1 MCTSRFNIFNHS
13 NNSFFTPG
21 TQLANIA
28 KAKPDDP
35 AIVYI
40 SPKNT
45 ESVMT
50 WRALEELSNR
60 IAWYLMDQGIR
71 SGKSVVVALPNIP
84 THIALAFGIWKA
96 GACYVPVSD
105 RLPRRNLLEIC
116 GCVSPSLVVT
126 NRWKPSKYF
135 SLSSTK
141 LKEVCQEYPAE
152 MPPDTLAVP
161 NLANCTGGTS
171 GKTKVVLQNMP
182 AGGSD
187 EGLRAW
193 FAMTGM
199 RFEIRQLLAGPL
211 FHGAPHSVAFNGLFC
226 GNTLYMPSCFD
237 QRAIVALIKKHQ
249 IEYVQLVP
257 TLMQRIIKM
266 PDFNPE
272 DLGSL
277 KVLCHTGGVCS
288 PDLKKE
294 WFRILSPEKIYEIY
308 SMTECVGIT
317 SIRGDE
323 WLIHEGSVGKMPCG
337 SIAIRDDNGQDL
349 PVGQAGN
356 IYMSWTE
363 NAPEIGFLNSPPPE
377 ISKDGFRSVGDI
389 GYIDNDGYLYFVD
402 RRSDMIVTG
411 GENVFAN
418 EVETVLKKSKK
429 VLDVVVVGIPDK
441 EWGHRIHAI
450 VETKEPVSDKSLIRL
465 ALDYLPPYKIPKS
478 FEFVDEIPRNA
489 NGKVVRS
496 TLVEQYI
503 KNNSDSNG
511 D

>member
-1 MCTSRFNIFNHS
+1 
-13 NNSFFTPG
+13 
-21 TQLANIA
+21 
-28 KAKPDDP
+28 
-35 AIVYI
+35 
-40 SPKNT
+40 
-45 ESVMT
+45 
-50 WRALEELSNR
+50 
-60 IAWYLMDQGIR
+60 
-71 SGKSVVVALPNIP
+71 
-84 THIALAFGIWKA
+84 
-96 GACYVPVSD
+96 
-105 RLPRRNLLEIC
+105 
-116 GCVSPSLVVT
+116 
-126 NRWKPSKYF
+126 
-135 SLSSTK
+135 
-141 LKEVCQEYPAE
+141 
-152 MPPDTLAVP
+152 
-161 NLANCTGGTS
+161 
-171 GKTKVVLQNMP
+171 
-182 AGGSD
+182 
-187 EGLRAW
+187 
-193 FAMTGM
+193 
-199 RFEIRQLLAGPL
+199 
-211 FHGAPHSVAFNGLFC
+211 
-226 GNTLYMPSCFD
+226 
-237 QRAIVALIKKHQ
+237 
-249 IEYVQLVP
+249 
-257 TLMQRIIKM
+257 
-266 PDFNPE
+266 
-272 DLGSL
+272 L